1 MSDTIIVVMGII
13 GVIVALIFAGLADA
27 MDMGSELEVT
37 GGIAF
42 LGAVSLL
49 AVLIFGHIG
58 SPNDG
63 DMDTTPT
70 TEYVQKKSH
79 NETKLNDKV
88 SAQAYDYKQSHPD
101 AKFVKLDFS
110 TGNKAKESY
119 HERLLDKPDIES
131 VDRVFY
137 VDSDG
142 RVASGD
148 KYDYHEALKSD
159 NLVYVFTTK

>member
-1 MSDTIIVVMGII
+1 MNKEYAVTSGI
-13 GVIVALIFAGLADA
+13 F
-27 MDMGSELEVT
+27 
-37 GGIAF
+37 GIAI
-42 LGAVSLL
+42 
-49 AVLIFGHIG
+49 IFGILCLIYGTRVEQYVHQAYAE
-58 SPNDG
+58 SQRYWDSAFRDN
-63 DMDTTPT
+63 TTPT
-70 TEYVQKKSH
+70 SEYVQKKLH

-110 TGNKAKESY
+110 TGYKAKEGY

-137 VDSDG
+137 VDSNG
-142 RVASGD
+142 KVASGD

-159 NLVYVFTTK
+159 NLVYVFVKR

>member
-88 SAQAYDYKQSHPD
+88 SARAVDYRQSHPD

-110 TGNKAKESY
+110 TGYKAKEGY

>member
-1 MSDTIIVVMGII
+1 MNKEYAVASGI
-13 GVIVALIFAGLADA
+13 F
-27 MDMGSELEVT
+27 
-37 GGIAF
+37 GIAI
-42 LGAVSLL
+42 
-49 AVLIFGHIG
+49 IFGILCLIYGTRVEQYVHNANVE
-58 SPNDG
+58 SQRYWDSAFR
-63 DMDTTPT
+63 DDTMPT

-79 NETKLNDKV
+79 DATNLNDKV
-88 SAQAYDYKQSHPD
+88 SARAVDYRQSHPD

-110 TGNKAKESY
+110 TGYKAKEGY

-142 RVASGD
+142 KVASGD

>member
-1 MSDTIIVVMGII
+1 MSDTTMVIIGII
-13 GVIVALIFAGLADA
+13 GVVVALIFAGLADA
-27 MDMGSELEVT
+27 MDVCSELVT

-42 LGAVSLL
+42 LAAASLL

-63 DMDTTPT
+63 DGDMDTAPM
-70 TEYVQKKSH
+70 TEHVQKKSH
-79 NETKLNDKV
+79 DTTKLNDKV

-119 HERLLDKPDIES
+119 HERLLDQPDIES
-131 VDRVFY
+131 VDQVFY
-137 VDSDG
+137 VDRNG
-142 RVASGD
+142 KVASGD
-148 KYDYHEALKSD
+148 KYNYREALKSK
-159 NLVYVFTTK
+159 NVVYVFVK